1 MSPTPSL
8 TSLLEAV
15 RCVRVEPTT
24 LTDRDLLDLAST
36 AATLQHRAATI
47 SALLAGEIARRSV
60 GSDGLAQR
68 LGHRTAIEL
77 VRVTTGSTGRDAAVA
92 VRVGSLT
99 ESPVRDALVEGTISP
114 SAADAIV
121 TGLGT
126 PTAAVSADELAAA
139 SLELCTLDLDPDRL
153 QRRAR
158 EVRAELDVT
167 SIADREEALRDARS
181 LRFIRQTD
189 GMSKLIWLMDPE
201 TAATVGDVF
210 DRATSPR
217 LGGPRFVDPDT
228 AAHAA
233 AIEADPR
240 TNEQLASDVF
250 TELLRHGAA
259 ADSTQL
265 LGSGAPQIR
274 VLVAA
279 TALATGIGAATIE
292 GQTEPIS
299 IATVERLACTGGTTE
314 ITFANGQPLDVGRE
328 HRLYTPR
335 QRIALAARDGGCRWP
350 RCDRPPSW
358 TEAHHINHW
367 ARDGGRTDVAD
378 GILLCRH
385 HHLQLHNRGWTIA
398 RKGSTYTLTPP
409 PGVDRAPELMP
420 TKART
425 HAA

>member
-15 RCVRVEPTT
+15 RCVRVEPAA
-24 LTDRDLLDLAST
+24 LLDADLLMLSRDLAT
-36 AATLQHRAATI
+36 ARHRLEAAG
-47 SALLAGEIARRSV
+47 ALVAGEIARRSV
-60 GSDGLAQR
+60 GTDGLAQR
-68 LGHRTAIEL
+68 HGHRTAIEM

-99 ESPVRDALVEGTISP
+99 ESPVLDALVEGTISP

-126 PTAAVSADELAAA
+126 PTAAISADELAAA

-158 EVRAELDVT
+158 EIRAELDIT
-167 SIADREEALRDARS
+167 STADREEALRSARS
-181 LRFIRQTD
+181 LRFIRQAD

-259 ADSTQL
+259 TDSTQL

-274 VLVAA
+274 VLVSA

-292 GQTEPIS
+292 GQTEPVS
-299 IATVERLACTGGTTE
+299 IATVERLACSGSTTE
-314 ITFANGQPLDVGRE
+314 ITFRDGQPLDVGRE
-328 HRLYTPR
+328 HRLYTAR
-335 QRIALAARDGGCRWP
+335 QRVALAARDGGCRWP

-367 ARDGGRTDVAD
+367 ARDGGKTDIAD
-378 GILLCRH
+378 GMLLCRPTTS
-385 HHLQLHNRGWTIA
+385 NSTIA
-398 RKGSTYTLTPP
+398 AGPSPAKEPPTPSPHHPESTAPP
-409 PGVDRAPELMP
+409 R
-420 TKART
+420 
-425 HAA
+425 